1 MGQLDTTNV
10 AQNMVGGGLGLGFT
24 PIYGNM
30 NFQILPSQTGEVN
43 MSFGT
48 IPYVSLESLIQANE
62 QSGNIDPTR
71 INSGSSQG
79 NSIIQG
85 QTSIQDGNGLTRMV
99 MGFSPG
105 GF

>member
-1 MGQLDTTNV
+1 MGQLDTSNV
-10 AQNMVGGGLGLGFT
+10 TQNSGLSAVFT
-24 PIYGNM
+24 PIFGNM

-43 MSFGT
+43 VNFGT
-48 IPYVSLESLIQANE
+48 IPYMALEALIQA
-62 QSGNIDPTR
+62 QGGGNIDPTR

-99 MGFSPG
+99 MGYVPG